1 MRREVPV
8 TPVVRIER
16 LAKRYGSHH
25 AVREISFTVREGTV
39 TGFLGPNGS
48 GKTTTLRALVGLVTP
63 SSGRAEVFGRSYREH
78 PDPAR
83 LVGTALGPTSH
94 PRRTARDQLT
104 ALAMPLRVGRHRVDE
119 VLATVGLTA
128 AADRRTG
135 GYSLGMRGRLAL
147 ACALLGDPAL
157 LVLDEPHGGL
167 DPDGIRWLHD
177 FLRGWAARGRTAL
190 LSSHALADVA
200 RTADHVVIINAGR
213 VVLDVPT
220 AELDQAL
227 VADAPAADTGRVEV
241 RAAEA
246 GRLAD
251 LLAAE
256 GLSPRWSGPD
266 GHTLVLPT
274 GTAELVGRLAARHG
288 IALVELHTRAPDLAD
303 VYFSLTG
310 PG

>member
-1 MRREVPV
+1 MH
-8 TPVVRIER
+8 
-16 LAKRYGSHH
+16 K
-25 AVREISFTVREGTV
+25 GTI

-63 SSGRAEVFGRSYREH
+63 SSGQAEVFGRPYREH
-78 PDPAR
+78 ADPAR
-83 LVGTALGPTSH
+83 LVGTVLGPAAH

-104 ALAMPLRVGRHRVDE
+104 ALALPLRVGRHRVDE

-177 FLRGWAARGRTAL
+177 FLHDWAAQGRTAL

-200 RTADHVVIINAGR
+200 RTVDHVVIINAGR
-213 VVLDVPT
+213 VVLDAPT

-227 VADAPAADTGRVEV
+227 TAGPAGPANPAGPADAGRVEV
-241 RAAEA
+241 RAPEVA
-246 GRLAD
+246 RLAE
-251 LLAAE
+251 LVAAQ
-256 GLSPRWSGPD
+256 GYTPQWSGPD
-266 GHTLVLPT
+266 GCTLVLPA

-288 IALVELHTRAPDLAD
+288 IVLVELHTHAPDLAE
-303 VYFSLTG
+303 VYFSLTSRR
-310 PG
+310 